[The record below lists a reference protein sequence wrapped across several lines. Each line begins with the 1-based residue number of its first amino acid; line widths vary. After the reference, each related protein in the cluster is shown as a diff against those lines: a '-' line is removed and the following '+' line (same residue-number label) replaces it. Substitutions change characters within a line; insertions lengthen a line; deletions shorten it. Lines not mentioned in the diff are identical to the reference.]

1 MESSPDLEF
10 DHFLTERLG
19 FRTVADMRAL
29 MPMAEYQAWWIYYA
43 RKAQRRELA
52 IEQARG

>member
-1 MESSPDLEF
+1 METSPDLEF

-19 FRTVADMRAL
+19 FRTVAEMRAV

-43 RKAQRRELA
+43 RKAQRREMA
-52 IEQARG
+52 IEQGR